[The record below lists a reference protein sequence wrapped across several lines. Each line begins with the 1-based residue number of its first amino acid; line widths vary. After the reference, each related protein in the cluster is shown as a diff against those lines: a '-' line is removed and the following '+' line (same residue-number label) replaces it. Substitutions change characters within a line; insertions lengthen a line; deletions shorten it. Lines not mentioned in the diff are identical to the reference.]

1 MNTRPGFALISVFG
15 LFASAGLA
23 LGQGVNDV
31 PHPAPAAQA
40 PAQAGQPATNAP
52 ATGRSQLVFETL
64 EHDFGRISDQK
75 SVDFNFKFKN
85 TGDAALKFTAPPHP
99 SCGCTAGN
107 PRSEKS
113 PDKDQMEFAPGE
125 EGYIKVT
132 YNPQGKHGDVNQRVT
147 LNTNDP
153 QQPEQVLKIH
163 AFVKTTVA
171 FDPPLVSFGD
181 VRTRET
187 AKQFVKVN
195 GPAPDFKVT
204 YASCSKGRYIEVK
217 VLDTKTA
224 NVEGEEVSQSTLEL
238 TFNGTAPRGTMQAVT
253 TIRTNNEQF
262 PLADLQVMAEVV
274 GDLQVLPPR
283 VNVGIIDG
291 GQTFTKVFRVNSRS
305 GKPFHIT
312 NVSQKTQLPQ
322 QLEINVTP
330 VEPGNETAYQV
341 EVKGQGPAT
350 ASPIS
355 ATITLATDNP
365 SDKTIDVMLNGAVRP
380 PQPMPQA
387 TPQGQTPQAQMP
399 QGTPGQPMV
408 TSPQGGQPTVI
419 TTPGANPKTMAPAT
433 KPAEKTDGKPH

>member
-1 MNTRPGFALISVFG
+1 MKTRPNFALVSI
-15 LFASAGLA
+15 AGL
-23 LGQGVNDV
+23 LG
-31 PHPAPAAQA
+31 AAGSVL
-40 PAQAGQPATNAP
+40 AQPPATDNGQVPGKVVPMAPGAQPTMAQPGAATP
-52 ATGRSQLVFETL
+52 ATGHSQLVFETL

-85 TGDAALKFTAPPHP
+85 TGDAPLKFTSPPHP

-107 PRSEKS
+107 PRSDKS

-181 VRTRET
+181 VRMGQPASTT
-187 AKQFVKVN
+187 VKVN
-195 GPAPDFKVT
+195 GPAPNFKVT
-204 YASCSKGRYIEVK
+204 YASCSKGRYITIK
-217 VLDTKTA
+217 VLDTKPV
-224 NVEGEEVSQSTLEL
+224 NVDGEEVNQTALEL
-238 TFNGTAPRGTMQAVT
+238 TFNGNAPRGTMQAVT

-291 GQTFTKVFRVNSRS
+291 GQTFVKTFRVNSRS

-330 VEPGNETAYQV
+330 VEPGNESAYQV
-341 EVKGQGPAT
+341 EVKGQGPET

-365 SDKTIDVMLNGAVRP
+365 SDKSLEVMLNGAVRP
-380 PQPMPQA
+380 PQQPM
-387 TPQGQTPQAQMP
+387 
-399 QGTPGQPMV
+399 GQPPMAN
-408 TSPQGGQPTVI
+408 QPGAPNQPGI
-419 TTPGANPKTMAPAT
+419 TTPGA
-433 KPAEKTDGKPH
+433 GKPTTVVSPNGTVTTTPPPQKPTGNPPH